1 MRRIFLVFVLGLVG
15 CYASEKAGKDIQ
27 DTSHDVRQ
35 GGIHM
40 DHGALG
46 VRRPPP
52 PTLTS
57 APLTTITSAPLPSV
71 ADGGVAAEAGAIS
84 M

>member
-1 MRRIFLVFVLGLVG
+1 MRRIFSFFVVGLVG

-35 GGIHM
+35 GGIHL
-40 DHGALG
+40 DNGALG
-46 VRRPPP
+46 VRRPLP

-57 APLTTITSAPLPSV
+57 APLSNV
-71 ADGGVAAEAGAIS
+71 ADAGVAAEAGAIS

>member
-1 MRRIFLVFVLGLVG
+1 MRRIFLVIVLGLVG

-40 DHGALG
+40 DHGGLG

-52 PTLTS
+52 VE
-57 APLTTITSAPLPSV
+57 ITSAPIINA
-71 ADGGVAAEAGAIS
+71 ADAGVAAEAGAVS

>member
-1 MRRIFLVFVLGLVG
+1 MAG

-27 DTSHDVRQ
+27 DTSHDVNQ

-40 DHGALG
+40 DNGALG
-46 VRRPPP
+46 VRRPAP
-52 PTLTS
+52 PTDPNAGTKG
-57 APLTTITSAPLPSV
+57 TTPSLDAGP
-71 ADGGVAAEAGAIS
+71 ADAAGTIS